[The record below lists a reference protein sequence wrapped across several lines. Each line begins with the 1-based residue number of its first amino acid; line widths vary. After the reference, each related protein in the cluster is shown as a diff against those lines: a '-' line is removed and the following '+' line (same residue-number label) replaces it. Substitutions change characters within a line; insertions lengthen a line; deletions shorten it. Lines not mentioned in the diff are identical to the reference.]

1 MRWGCSD
8 RIAPAH
14 LSVTLFIQAEK
25 EPGCWRTKRLRD
37 APQRGASINWCSG
50 GTQNLLLPQMCML
63 LSPVCWSRKIVW
75 MELCQWCVYVWSHSR
90 TPEHLLFVFDIFH
103 QRQEFLICN
112 IIILVLPTVS
122 RGVFKALDQI
132 LGLNKI
138 AKLTVSYT
146 WISFSVKCLVIIP
159 QRCPVTHTQAR
170 MSTSTEAWPECWM
183 QIFKEVFR
191 WVEMWCINLCT
202 LCRWSASSWRRRASQ
217 RMGFEL
223 FWLRRITCTAECV
236 THPRSQMAAIK
247 MLRKLTVSIWLSH
260 FPFHLSR

>member
-1 MRWGCSD
+1 
-8 RIAPAH
+8 
-14 LSVTLFIQAEK
+14 
-25 EPGCWRTKRLRD
+25 
-37 APQRGASINWCSG
+37 
-50 GTQNLLLPQMCML
+50 
-63 LSPVCWSRKIVW
+63 
-75 MELCQWCVYVWSHSR
+75 MELCQSCVYVWSHSR
-90 TPEHLLFVFDIFH
+90 TPEQLLFVFEIFH
-103 QRQEFLICN
+103 QRHEFLICN

-122 RGVFKALDQI
+122 QGVFKALDQI

-170 MSTSTEAWPECWM
+170 MSTSTEPWPECWM
-183 QIFKEVFR
+183 RIFKEVFR

-202 LCRWSASSWRRRASQ
+202 SCRWSPSSWRQRASQ
-217 RMGFEL
+217 RTRFEL
-223 FWLRRITCTAECV
+223 FWLRRITRTPECV